1 MPAPIARTL
10 PVMAEDDSG
19 TTDTVS
25 PPFVTKATASRGG
38 KDGCIPKNGAG
49 GRARGCARIARA
61 GAGPRDAP
69 DPDPRCCRQ
78 DRRWMSE
85 QGAAAG
91 MEDACRGARHGRQL
105 EGFRAD
111 GRRPADFRGG
121 RDAQSYTAAAL
132 PRSTRETA
140 DLAYRAKRRGL

>member
-61 GAGPRDAP
+61 GAGLEMRPILTLDVARKIVDGCLNKA
-69 DPDPRCCRQ
+69 Q
-78 DRRWMSE
+78 Q
-85 QGAAAG
+85 QGWKMHVA
-91 MEDACRGARHGRQL
+91 MLDI
-105 EGFRAD
+105 
-111 GRRPADFRGG
+111 GG
-121 RDAQSYTAAAL
+121 N
-132 PRSTRETA
+132 
-140 DLAYRAKRRGL
+140 